1 MSKKEEI
8 VKQDAAIA
16 VSNEIDFSQYAGA
29 GMEGADSDTYAIPF
43 LVCLHPL
50 SPVVANGQ
58 TPGAAG
64 GKIYN
69 NISGEI
75 YDSIEVIPC
84 AYQRRFI
91 GWAPRSQGGGFKG
104 EYMPHEVEAGQ
115 VAGLS
120 KYDSGYFMNVPAGID
135 PLDAKGKPL
144 YDQLKDT
151 RAHFVLYLDKD
162 GTWKPACISMA
173 STQIKRSKRWMSMI
187 NGLEMALPSGK
198 RFTPPSFAHSYVL
211 TTEQEQ
217 NAEGNT
223 WWSWVVRLKDRV
235 ADNYTFDK
243 ARAFHDD
250 VVKGAVAVQH
260 QSEESVPAEAQDG
273 QAF

>member
-1 MSKKEEI
+1 
-8 VKQDAAIA
+8 
-16 VSNEIDFSQYAGA
+16 
-29 GMEGADSDTYAIPF
+29 
-43 LVCLHPL
+43 
-50 SPVVANGQ
+50 
-58 TPGAAG
+58 
-64 GKIYN
+64 
-69 NISGEI
+69 
-75 YDSIEVIPC
+75 
-84 AYQRRFI
+84 
-91 GWAPRSQGGGFKG
+91 
-104 EYMPHEVEAGQ
+104 
-115 VAGLS
+115 
-120 KYDSGYFMNVPAGID
+120 
-135 PLDAKGKPL
+135 
-144 YDQLKDT
+144 
-151 RAHFVLYLDKD
+151 
-162 GTWKPACISMA
+162 
-173 STQIKRSKRWMSMI
+173 
-187 NGLEMALPSGK
+187 MALPSGK